1 MKRQTKTY
9 PSAQLASYPFLE
21 FVADKEC
28 QDIQIMLPNEKFLDL
43 LIMLDM
49 AYGMADGAKDEHT
62 KHEISTMVIRL
73 VRQYKEAQGYLDL
86 FEWSSKCYEINRMGE
101 E

>member
-9 PSAQLASYPFLE
+9 PSARLASYPFLE
-21 FVADKEC
+21 FVADKEN

-49 AYGMADGAKDEHT
+49 AYGTADGARDEHT
-62 KHEISTMVIRL
+62 KHEIRTMVIKL

>member
-1 MKRQTKTY
+1 MKRRTKTY
-9 PSAQLASYPFLE
+9 PSARLASYPFLE
-21 FVADKEC
+21 FVADKVN

-49 AYGMADGAKDEHT
+49 AHGMADGAEDEHT
-62 KHEISTMVIRL
+62 KHEIRTMVTKL
-73 VRQYKEAQGYLDL
+73 VRQYEEAQGYFSL
-86 FEWSSKCYEINRMGE
+86 FDWRDKCYEINRMGE

>member
-1 MKRQTKTY
+1 MKRRTKTY
-9 PSAQLASYPFLE
+9 PSARLASYPFLE
-21 FVADKEC
+21 FVADKVD

-49 AYGMADGAKDEHT
+49 AYGMADCAEDEHT
-62 KHEISTMVIRL
+62 KHEIRTMVIKL
-73 VRQYKEAQGYLDL
+73 VRQYEEAQGYLGL
-86 FEWSSKCYEINRMGE
+86 FEWKDKCYEINRMGE